1 MKWEDNGIPA
11 GKPDN
16 VFTSAW
22 LPQDDILAHPSIR
35 LFISHCGAGG
45 VGEAKYHGVPILG
58 MPFFA
63 DQPENVKAIVA
74 EGWALELPYDQ
85 ITETTLTEALNE
97 ILTNKT
103 YAENVKQISRLYRDR
118 PLSAL
123 DTAVYWVEYVLR
135 HNGARHL
142 KSEAVD
148 LNFIQKNSLD
158 VIACL
163 VIAIVLLWK
172 LLKFVFL
179 IVWRL
184 CCSKSKTKKVK
195 KN

>member
-1 MKWEDNGIPA
+1 MKWEDDKGPA

-16 VFTSAW
+16 VLTSAW
-22 LPQDDILAHPSIR
+22 LPQDDILAHPSMR

-63 DQPENVKAIVA
+63 DQPANLKAIVA
-74 EGWALELPYDQ
+74 EGWALELPFDQ
-85 ITETTLTEALNE
+85 ITEATLTEALNE
-97 ILTNKT
+97 ILTNKI
-103 YAENVKQISRLYRDR
+103 YAENVKEISLLYRDR

-142 KSEAVD
+142 KSEAVH
-148 LNFIQKNSLD
+148 LNFIQKSSLD
-158 VIACL
+158 VCAFL
-163 VIAIVLLWK
+163 VLAIVLLWK

-179 IVWRL
+179 FIWRL
-184 CCSKSKTKKVK
+184 CRSKLQKNKIKT
-195 KN
+195 N